1 MATLKPVIFK
11 AKALKDGSHKIR
23 IAVSHKQV
31 TSYIVTRFVVQE
43 NQFKNGQVVKRP
55 DAAVIN
61 RKLRKLLD
69 EYQDR
74 LDAIEHQNLYTSAQL
89 KKLISEG
96 VAGEQPMFGRV
107 VDDFVDELVTQKRS
121 SYAVSIERVG
131 RYFMEYT
138 RGDIMLADI
147 TPLMIENFESC
158 LRKRK
163 VSEATVST
171 LMAQLKAVIN
181 RAVKKQL
188 VSYDVHPFVSTKIL
202 SSPVRKLDLSLSN
215 FNRIRLSEP
224 QYRRQRIARD
234 LFMLSFYLGGAN
246 LIDIMEMD
254 FREKKVEYSRSKTAG
269 RTVQESRIVI
279 TVPDAAEAIVNRWM
293 KKGTGKLDFGYKYTY
308 HNFSQYVNYCLQ
320 ALAKEVGVDERI
332 TFYSARKSFAQFAS
346 ELGIPDSVIDY
357 CLGHSDKTK
366 GVIRYYT
373 QVRQK
378 QADIAIGRV
387 IDYVNHPEMYKEYI
401 ELRSDIMMMK
411 I

>member
-11 AKALKDGSHKIR
+11 AKALKDGSHEIR

-31 TSYIVTRFVVQE
+31 TSYIVTRFIVQE

-61 RKLRKLLD
+61 RKLRKQLD

-96 VAGEQPMFGRV
+96 VAGEQPMFGKV

-138 RGDIMLADI
+138 RGDIILADI

-171 LMAQLKAVIN
+171 LMAQLKAIIN

-202 SSPVRKLDLSLSN
+202 SSPVRKLDLLLSN

-387 IDYVNHPEMYKEYI
+387 VDYVNHPEMYKEYI

-411 I
+411 